1 MNYLRWKVGSAT
13 ALPKTEIALCFPLV
27 VVRAVW
33 LHVTTPLI
41 PFTPSLT
48 PSLPLTPPHS
58 STLLHTPPQLKH
70 RVAEVSAAI
79 DQLLEVH
86 FSKPSKEWEDSRVD
100 TVLRGRIDTHR
111 IAVRQGIAYTRGR
124 HRGLSRLPSS
134 IQRRAVVRE
143 RGAPLV
149 RFWCLRSFIACS
161 AFSMLRPLLDCRP
174 LVRGRHCN
182 RGHQL
187 RPPHPCVC
195 WVRVRTRCT
204 LRACLSDAATTSTLD
219 MTPPPRLCA
228 SPSPGALSI
237 GSFIL
242 HLQRSQLMSCVRSPA
257 LPPLLR
263 ATPCC
268 VL

>member
-1 MNYLRWKVGSAT
+1 MFCPCCSKSCVVACHHPPHPLYP
-13 ALPKTEIALCFPLV
+13 LPDPL
-27 VVRAVW
+27 A
-33 LHVTTPLI
+33 
-41 PFTPSLT
+41 
-48 PSLPLTPPHS
+48 PPHS

-111 IAVRQGIAYTRGR
+111 IAVRQGIAY
-124 HRGLSRLPSS
+124 SRLPSS

-149 RFWCLRSFIACS
+149 RFRCLRSFIACS

-204 LRACLSDAATTSTLD
+204 LRTCLSDAATTSTLD
-219 MTPPPRLCA
+219 MTPPRLCA

-263 ATPCC
+263 TTPCC